1 MKSTTE
7 GGLSENP
14 TSDPDCLCPRAHA
27 HMPGLLCGSQTTFPS
42 AVYFRSWWK
51 NGEKKKET
59 KKRNKKKEMDFIKIR
74 LDSTSFYVSR
84 SGITVE
90 APCILSQAK
99 LSVSKSPRQQQQSA
113 SGNMGSGIVEISL
126 TC

>member
-1 MKSTTE
+1 M
-7 GGLSENP
+7 G
-14 TSDPDCLCPRAHA
+14 A
-27 HMPGLLCGSQTTFPS
+27 
-42 AVYFRSWWK
+42 
-51 NGEKKKET
+51 
-59 KKRNKKKEMDFIKIR
+59 KKKEMDFIKIR
-74 LDSTSFYVSR
+74 LDSTLFYVSR

-113 SGNMGSGIVEISL
+113 SGNMRSRLVEISL